1 MPIARRLLYCAL
13 LVAAA
18 PAGLEG
24 QDRDEELRRR
34 VDSLLDHPHAFR
46 LFIDSL
52 VRASR
57 SAGKLECPM
66 PVARPG
72 GGAALRL
79 RLPPDTAR
87 GRTRP
92 VPMPTVPPGCV
103 NPLFRKP

>member
-1 MPIARRLLYCAL
+1 MPIARTLLSCAL

-18 PAGLEG
+18 PVGLEG
-24 QDRDEELRRR
+24 QDRAEELRRR
-34 VDSLLDHPHAFR
+34 VDSLLDHPRAFR

-52 VRASR
+52 VRDSGAR
-57 SAGKLECPM
+57 EKLECPM

>member
-1 MPIARRLLYCAL
+1 MPNARTFFCCAL
-13 LVAAA
+13 LAAAA
-18 PAGLEG
+18 PAALHG
-24 QDRDEELRRR
+24 QDHGEELRRR

-57 SAGKLECPM
+57 SGGKLECPM

-92 VPMPTVPPGCV
+92 VPLPTVPPGCV